1 LIEAAEV
8 LKNVNG
14 ISFNFFDEADVVRH
28 VLVQRIVRAYED
40 HKRRVEKAQQ
50 LSLLP
55 EAHPAEPL
63 LGESAT
69 PVLEQ

>member
-1 LIEAAEV
+1 
-8 LKNVNG
+8 
-14 ISFNFFDEADVVRH
+14 
-28 VLVQRIVRAYED
+28 VQRIVRAYED
-40 HKRRVEKAQQ
+40 HKQRLEKAQQ